1 MGVLVCYPDS
11 CILPA
16 LNFSLEKARHK
27 DPLQECLYS
36 VQTRVRLWGVLKA
49 HTGVLNENLSAMAN
63 AMAKIRATLKLSE
76 NHFIY
81 TRHQRNVR

>member
-1 MGVLVCYPDS
+1 MCYPDS

-16 LNFSLEKARHK
+16 LSFSLEKARHK
-27 DPLQECLYS
+27 GPLQECLYS
-36 VQTRVRLWGVLKA
+36 VQTRVRLWGFLEA
-49 HTGVLNENLSAMAN
+49 HTGALNENLGAMTN
-63 AMAKIRATLKLSE
+63 AMARIRATLKLSV

>member
-1 MGVLVCYPDS
+1 MCYPDS

-16 LNFSLEKARHK
+16 LSFSLEKARHK

-36 VQTRVRLWGVLKA
+36 VQTRVGLWGFLKA
-49 HTGVLNENLSAMAN
+49 RTGVLNENLGAMTN
-63 AMAKIRATLKLSE
+63 AMARIRATLKLSE

-81 TRHQRNVR
+81 TRHQRSVR